1 MILRGLILILMLSAG
16 ATVSAQTSDTVG
28 VELVLAVDTSISVS
42 RSEYRLQMQG
52 IAEALRHPDI
62 LQTVADHPGG
72 VAVTLVHWSLGSL
85 NRQAVGWH
93 RLRDAADVFDF
104 AGKVET
110 APRVGAGRGTSISD
124 AIVFS
129 TRLFAQNG
137 FAGRALKIDISGDSR
152 HNSGPSPEM
161 ARDFAARAG
170 VTING
175 LVIEDG
181 DRNLA
186 AYYRARVIGGADA
199 FVMSVSRNRDFAHA
213 MQRKLARELAP
224 VAASQPKGTGWPR
237 LEFRQAGRW
246 MLNALRISA
255 SSIGSNRAAE
265 GSDRMRSLRAI
276 AFSIRSGLSFS
287 PHSLG
292 LIRLPSAG

>member
-1 MILRGLILILMLSAG
+1 MMLRVFALILTVLAGSAG
-16 ATVSAQTSDTVG
+16 LAQSRIPVG

-42 RSEYRLQMQG
+42 REEYHLQMQG
-52 IAEALRHPDI
+52 IAEALRHPDV
-62 LQTVADHPGG
+62 LSAVEEHPGG

-93 RLRDAADVFDF
+93 RLRDAADVFGF
-104 AGKVET
+104 ASKVEE
-110 APRVGAGRGTSISD
+110 APRQGAGRGTSISD

-129 TRLFAQNG
+129 TELLLENG
-137 FAGRALKIDISGDSR
+137 FAGQRLKIDISGDSR
-152 HNSGPSPEM
+152 HNSGPSPEA
-161 ARDFAARAG
+161 ARDLAVLAG

-186 AYYRARVIGGADA
+186 GYYRARVIGGEGA
-199 FVMSVSRNRDFAHA
+199 FVMSVARRGDFAQA
-213 MQRKLARELAP
+213 MRRKLARELAP
-224 VAASQPKGTGWPR
+224 VAASQPKGAGQPQSYA
-237 LEFRQAGRW
+237 RQAGRW
-246 MLNALRISA
+246 MLNALRSSA

-265 GSDRMRSLRAI
+265 GSDKIRSLRAM
-276 AFSIRSGLSFS
+276 AFSIRSGFSFS
-287 PHSLG
+287 FHSLG